1 MLCDDCKKNTAC
13 VHLTQI
19 MNGEKIDKQLCE
31 YCAQKY
37 GDLVFTD
44 SNSFSVNDFLQ
55 GLFSNSNYA
64 TPQPQSKGCDNCGMT
79 YNDFTGSGRLGC
91 SECYK
96 FFDKK
101 LIPLLR
107 RIHGSA
113 EHSGKIPKR
122 SGGKMELRNKIKMIR
137 KDLEA
142 HIAAE
147 EYEMAAQLRDEI
159 RKIEMELNQN

>member
-1 MLCDDCKKNTAC
+1 MKKVIA
-13 VHLTQI
+13 
-19 MNGEKIDKQLCE
+19 D
-31 YCAQKY
+31 
-37 GDLVFTD
+37 
-44 SNSFSVNDFLQ
+44 
-55 GLFSNSNYA
+55 
-64 TPQPQSKGCDNCGMT
+64 
-79 YNDFTGSGRLGC
+79 
-91 SECYK
+91 K
-96 FFDKK
+96 FFDKN

>member
-13 VHLTQI
+13 IHLTQI

-37 GDLVFTD
+37 GDIVFTNSD
-44 SNSFSVNDFLQ
+44 SFSSDDFLQ
-55 GLFSNSNYA
+55 SFFNNSYA
-64 TPQPQSKGCDNCGMT
+64 TTQPQSKVCENCGIS
-79 YNDFTGSGRLGC
+79 YSDFTKSGKLGC

-96 FFDKK
+96 FFKNK
-101 LIPLLR
+101 LVPLLR

-122 SGGKMELRNKIKMIR
+122 SGGKMELRNRIKMIR

-142 HIAAE
+142 HIVAE
-147 EYEMAAQLRDEI
+147 EYEMAAKLRDEI
-159 RKIEMELNQN
+159 RKIEAELKID